1 MQGNSVINP
10 CIDRHLMLTLLVFL
24 GVRCVVR
31 DGMYEKLKASKSGVD
46 YLVKDVSHFTTVT
59 FEVVYG
65 DQNQDKV
72 TA

>member
-1 MQGNSVINP
+1 
-10 CIDRHLMLTLLVFL
+10 
-24 GVRCVVR
+24 
-31 DGMYEKLKASKSGVD
+31 MYEKLKASKSGVD

-65 DQNQDKV
+65 NQNQDKV

>member
-1 MQGNSVINP
+1 MQGNSVIN
-10 CIDRHLMLTLLVFL
+10 TVSFQ
-24 GVRCVVR
+24 GVQCVVR

>member
-1 MQGNSVINP
+1 
-10 CIDRHLMLTLLVFL
+10 
-24 GVRCVVR
+24 
-31 DGMYEKLKASKSGVD
+31 MYEKLKASKSGVD

-59 FEVVYG
+59 LEVVYG